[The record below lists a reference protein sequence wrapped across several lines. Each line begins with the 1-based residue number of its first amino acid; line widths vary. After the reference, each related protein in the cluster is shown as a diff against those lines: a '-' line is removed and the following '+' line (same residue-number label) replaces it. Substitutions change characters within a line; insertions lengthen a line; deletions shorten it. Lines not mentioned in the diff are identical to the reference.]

1 MESRDFIS
9 LVALFFKEPDRLV
22 LGDETAD
29 EAYDRFAAAV
39 DDVMRTEAAAGDVAV
54 VTHGTVIA
62 LFAQRRAGQD
72 PFGLWRKMGLPS
84 FICFDAPGWTV
95 SQVRDRLE

>member
-9 LVALFFKEPDRLV
+9 RVALFFREPDRLV

-29 EAYDRFAAAV
+29 QAYDRFAHAV
-39 DDVMRTEAAAGDVAV
+39 DGIVKVEAAGDVAI

-62 LFAQRRAGQD
+62 LFAQRRADQD
-72 PFGLWRKMGLPS
+72 PFALWRKMGLPS
-84 FICFDAPGWTV
+84 FISFDIPTWKVGEI
-95 SQVRDRLE
+95 RDRLG